1 LIAAVRTRA
10 PDTRDTL
17 SAVQIKC
24 HGLSSEAERWLLVNV
39 RRIVG
44 FLFLALI
51 VWLIITQ
58 PDVAAGILRS
68 IAAILK
74 TAATNIVHF
83 FDKLL

>member
-1 LIAAVRTRA
+1 M

-17 SAVQIKC
+17 SGVQIKC
-24 HGLSSEAERWLLVNV
+24 HGLSSETERWLLVKV

>member
-1 LIAAVRTRA
+1 M
-10 PDTRDTL
+10 
-17 SAVQIKC
+17 
-24 HGLSSEAERWLLVNV
+24 NV

-58 PDVAAGILRS
+58 PDVAAGILRN

-83 FDKLL
+83 FDRLL

>member
-1 LIAAVRTRA
+1 MV
-10 PDTRDTL
+10 
-17 SAVQIKC
+17 VVK
-24 HGLSSEAERWLLVNV
+24 V

-58 PDVAAGILRS
+58 PAVAAGILKS

-83 FDKLL
+83 FDELL